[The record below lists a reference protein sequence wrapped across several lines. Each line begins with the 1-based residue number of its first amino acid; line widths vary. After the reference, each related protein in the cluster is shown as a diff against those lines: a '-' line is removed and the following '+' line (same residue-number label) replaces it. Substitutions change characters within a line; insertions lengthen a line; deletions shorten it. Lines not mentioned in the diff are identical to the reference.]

1 MKRIGGA
8 RRKSR
13 SKMRKSVSEKG
24 KFYISKYLQKFDI
37 GQKVLLKANSAYQ
50 RGIFNL
56 RFYGKIG
63 NVVGNQG
70 NCYKVE
76 LKDGGKMKQFV
87 VHPIHLVRV

>member
-24 KFYISKYLQKFDI
+24 KFYISKYLQEFDI
-37 GQKVLLKANSAYQ
+37 GQRVLLKAEPSYQ
-50 RGIFNL
+50 GGIFCL

-63 NVVGNQG
+63 NVVSKQG

-76 LKDGGKMKQFV
+76 LKDGNKLKQFI